1 MPDKTLFGLIYL
13 AAILVIAA
21 IGYLLDPETYLNQ
34 ENAEEDT
41 ARQLSLR
48 QKVSAACWFITMAG
62 LFILIFLID
71 DEPPQNADLY
81 STIYS
86 H

>member
-1 MPDKTLFGLIYL
+1 MSENTLFRLIYL
-13 AAILVIAA
+13 AVILVIAA

-34 ENAEEDT
+34 ENAEEEN
-41 ARQLSLR
+41 AKKLSIR

-62 LFILIFLID
+62 LFSLIFILD
-71 DEPPQNADLY
+71 DEPVQGADLY

>member
-1 MPDKTLFGLIYL
+1 MSDKTIFSLIYM

-21 IGYLLDPETYLNQ
+21 IGYLLDPDTYRNQ
-34 ENAEEDT
+34 VSAEEDT
-41 ARQLSLR
+41 TRQLSLR

-71 DEPPQNADLY
+71 DEPTQNADLY
-81 STIYS
+81 STIYG